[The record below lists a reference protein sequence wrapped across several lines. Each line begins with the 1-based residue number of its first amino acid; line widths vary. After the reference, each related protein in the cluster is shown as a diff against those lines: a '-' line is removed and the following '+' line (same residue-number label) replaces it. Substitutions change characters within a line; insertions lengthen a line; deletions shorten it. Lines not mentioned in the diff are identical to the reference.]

1 MYGTWQEHAGA
12 LSVSYRVSTAWSYRL
27 PCLEGV
33 KRLMFSILY
42 ELKRVFIVIPSILML
57 VIGEF

>member
-1 MYGTWQEHAGA
+1 
-12 LSVSYRVSTAWSYRL
+12 
-27 PCLEGV
+27 LEGV

-42 ELKRVFIVIPSILML
+42 ELTRVFIVIPSILML